1 MSLDARPR
9 SDQPLSG
16 IALMCASYFM
26 FAVLDSSAKWLV
38 LGGISALQVSFV
50 RYAGHFLIS
59 LLLIGQGGL
68 RFSRFRTRRPALVI
82 LRGVLLMLTTVL
94 NFMALRYLPL
104 TLTSTIMFSAPIIV
118 CALSGVVLGERVGI
132 WRWSAIVAGFSGILI
147 AIRPFDAEF
156 HPAVLLSLANV
167 TLFAFYTLLTRKLAG
182 VVATGTLQFY
192 AGLVGTLGL
201 LPFGFWFWVTPSS
214 GMEWVILL
222 LTPLFGWL
230 GHECITRAHGFA
242 EASVLTPFSYSFI
255 IWMTLFSFLVF
266 NQPPD
271 RWTLLGA
278 FIVIVAGLVIWFR
291 ESRKWRFG

>member
-1 MSLDARPR
+1 MP
-9 SDQPLSG
+9 G
-16 IALMCASYFM
+16 ILLMCLAYLL
-26 FAVLDSSAKWLV
+26 FAMLDSSAKWLV
-38 LGGISALQVSFV
+38 LAGLSVLQVSLV

-59 LLLIGQGGL
+59 TVLICRGGL
-68 RFSRFRTRRPALVI
+68 SLSRFRTPMMPLVV

-118 CALSGVVLGERVGI
+118 CALSGVFLGERVGV
-132 WRWSAIVAGFSGILI
+132 WRWSAIVAGFLGILI

-156 HPAVLLSLANV
+156 HPAVLLSLSNV

-182 VVATGTLQFY
+182 VVAIQTQQFY
-192 AGLVGTLGL
+192 AGLVGTLVL
-201 LPFGFWFWVTPSS
+201 LPFGVWSWQIPESS
-214 GMEWVILL
+214 QEWLILL

-242 EASVLTPFSYSFI
+242 EASMLTPFSYSFI
-255 IWMTLFSFLVF
+255 IWMTALSYLVF
-266 NQPPD
+266 HHPPD

-278 FIVIVAGLVIWFR
+278 AVVIVAGLVIWFR
-291 ESRKWRFG
+291 ERRRILR

>member
-1 MSLDARPR
+1 MSLIATPNSDRP
-9 SDQPLSG
+9 LLG
-16 IALMCASYFM
+16 ISLMVLTYLM
-26 FAVLDSSAKWLV
+26 FAALDSSAKWLV
-38 LGGISALQVSFV
+38 LAGMSALQVAFV

-59 LLLIGQGGL
+59 LALIGRGGMST
-68 RFSRFRTRRPALVI
+68 SRFRTGRPFLVI
-82 LRGVLLMLTTVL
+82 LRGTLLMLTTVL

-132 WRWSAIVAGFSGILI
+132 WRWSAIVAGFAGILV

-156 HPAVLLSLANV
+156 HPAVFLSLGNV

-182 VVATGTLQFY
+182 VVATETLQFY

-201 LPFGFWFWVTPSS
+201 LPFGIWLWSTPTSVV
-214 GMEWVILL
+214 EWVVLL
-222 LTPLFGWL
+222 MTPLFGWL

-242 EASVLTPFSYSFI
+242 EASMLTPFSYSFI
-255 IWMTLFSFLVF
+255 IWMAASSYLVF
-266 NQPPD
+266 DQPPD

-278 FIVIVAGLVIWFR
+278 FIVIVAGLVIWTR
-291 ESRKWRFG
+291 ERMRMRR